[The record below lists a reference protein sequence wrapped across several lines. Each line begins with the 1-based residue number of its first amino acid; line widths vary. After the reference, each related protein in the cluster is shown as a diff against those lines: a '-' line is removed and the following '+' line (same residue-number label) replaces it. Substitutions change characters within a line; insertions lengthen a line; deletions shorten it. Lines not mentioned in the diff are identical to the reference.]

1 MLFPDLSAPE
11 INNSKQFKQEPAI
24 AFVMDR
30 FLALVLDFLIFS
42 PVISLLVSGLVRQAK
57 TFFLLNSR
65 SEEGIV
71 AALMILAVSA
81 VAVVLL
87 QAAFL
92 YLIQATPGQFFLQM
106 RVVSYPQQQ
115 TRLTFSQCLVRSVM
129 WCASF
134 AMFAIPFL
142 GIIAHPLRR
151 AFHEKASD
159 TMVIT
164 LKSRHD
170 RGPAPHEQRLITSWM
185 QLSFAM
191 LALVGFLGL
200 MKSYHGLTAGEFQ
213 VAANNSD
220 AACKEIKDK
229 DLMGTQRLDA
239 ALSLFLLKEISADC
253 LHKEA
258 ELSLWGDPVNS
269 QAMAYF
275 AKFLL
280 SEGADRVDY
289 LKKVCEERTSTGC
302 VLAQYLDHPED
313 VQLSDASEKLWV
325 TQVLEADQRYNQRDY
340 EGSLELIEDLQSV
353 TALRQAMDKKY
364 VRSIWAL
371 QKSMGQ
377 KKGGRVPASVNG
389 GKLWIEDFKEK
400 YGVQ

>member
-24 AFVMDR
+24 AFVVDR
-30 FLALVLDFLIFS
+30 FLALVLDFLIIS
-42 PVISLLVSGLVRQAK
+42 PVISLLVAGLVRQAK
-57 TFFLLNSR
+57 TFFILNSR
-65 SEEGIV
+65 SEEGFA
-71 AALMILAVSA
+71 AALLIFAVAS

-92 YLIQATPGQFFLQM
+92 YFVQATPGQFFLQM
-106 RVVSYPQQQ
+106 RVVSYPEKQ
-115 TRLTFSQCLVRSVM
+115 TRLTFSQCIVRSVM

-134 AMFAIPFL
+134 LLLGIPFL
-142 GIIAHPLRR
+142 GVVAHPLRR

-159 TMVIT
+159 TMVVT
-164 LKSRHD
+164 LKKKFD
-170 RGPAPHEQRLITSWM
+170 RGPAPQEQRLITSWM

-191 LALVGFLGL
+191 FALIGFLGL
-200 MKSYHGLTAGEFQ
+200 MKSYHALTVGEYQ
-213 VAANNSD
+213 VAAVDSD

-229 DLMGTQRLDA
+229 ELSGPQRLDA

-280 SEGADRVDY
+280 SEGSDRVAY
-289 LKKVCEERTSTGC
+289 LKKVCDERTSTAC

-313 VQLSDASEKLWV
+313 VQLADASQKMWV
-325 TQVLEADQRYNQRDY
+325 TQVLEADQRYNQHDF

-353 TALRQAMDKKY
+353 AALRQAMDKKY

-371 QKSMGQ
+371 QKSLGQ
-377 KKGGRVPASVNG
+377 KKNGRVPASTG
-389 GKLWIEDFKEK
+389 DSKLWIEDFKEK